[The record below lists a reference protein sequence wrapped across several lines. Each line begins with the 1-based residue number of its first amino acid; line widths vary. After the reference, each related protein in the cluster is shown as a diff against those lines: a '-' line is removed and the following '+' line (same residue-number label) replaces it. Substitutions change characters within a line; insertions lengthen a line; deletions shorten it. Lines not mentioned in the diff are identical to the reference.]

1 MNLTPDG
8 EMWIDDS
15 GCSWDSKMSYVS
27 IELLGSCGCG
37 NPEANVDYVEKMILH
52 HVADWSTSPGR
63 SSQTTQEEYN
73 DPAVQFFLY
82 WADDKGLSEHGSSIF
97 GSWLT
102 DKGRQL
108 LTDIAEAKAEAS
120 Q

>member
-1 MNLTPDG
+1 MNLKPGG
-8 EMWIDDS
+8 EKWLDES
-15 GCSWDSKMSYVS
+15 GCSWRLKMDYVS

-37 NPEANVDYVEKMILH
+37 NPESNVDYVEKMLLRH
-52 HVADWSTSPGR
+52 AADWSTSPGR
-63 SSQTTQEEYN
+63 SSQTSKEEYA

-82 WADDKGLSEHGSSIF
+82 WADDKGFTEHGSSIF

-108 LTDIAEAKAEAS
+108 LADIAEAKAEVAK
-120 Q
+120 